1 MYLGPM
7 MLKRREE
14 LSPGEVSLEE
24 RRNADKI
31 AALYEIFG
39 CLEYTSSL
47 YGILLH
53 LYSFRSIRIVFYL
66 SLSFCSIYLF

>member
-1 MYLGPM
+1 

-31 AALYEIFG
+31 AALEMFG
-39 CLEYTSSL
+39 CSD
-47 YGILLH
+47 
-53 LYSFRSIRIVFYL
+53 
-66 SLSFCSIYLF
+66 

>member
-1 MYLGPM
+1 M

-31 AALYEIFG
+31 AALYGMFG
-39 CLEYTSSL
+39 CLEYASSL
-47 YGILLH
+47 YGI
-53 LYSFRSIRIVFYL
+53 
-66 SLSFCSIYLF
+66 